1 MVDCD
6 ELVNYYQNE
15 DIQIDINMY
24 RLKIIGYILGWSH
37 NMRVNA
43 LGCKKIWSLKREAD
57 SQTITAHS
65 I

>member
-24 RLKIIGYILGWSH
+24 RLKIIGYILG
-37 NMRVNA
+37 
-43 LGCKKIWSLKREAD
+43 
-57 SQTITAHS
+57 
-65 I
+65 